1 MTNKRIEY
9 LSMLQK
15 LSVFVDTFN
24 KRPDKP
30 DVYYSEKLLTKNQI
44 KDYERA
50 LNYFQEKIG
59 VFDSIEIESEKFP
72 APKSR

>member
-15 LSVFVDTFN
+15 LSIFVNTFN

-59 VFDSIEIESEKFP
+59 VFDSIEVKPEKFP
-72 APKSR
+72 ASKSR

>member
-15 LSVFVDTFN
+15 LSVFANTFN
-24 KRPDKP
+24 KRPDRP

-44 KDYERA
+44 KDYEKA

-59 VFDSIEIESEKFP
+59 VFSSIEVEPEKFP
-72 APKSR
+72 ASKPR